1 MPVQVPTPD
10 ELAQVDTRAR
20 AAQDAAATAQNTATD
35 ALAGSARATA
45 ATSALAAEVA
55 ALTARVAKLEQPT
68 TPPPVTPE
76 VAVAGLILVPSR
88 ARWPLMRSGPHLVP
102 LRSSSMRS
110 EISSLVMFGDRAG
123 RDDLSSRPSSPS
135 SS

>member
-76 VAVAGLILVPSR
+76 VGEAVDFAKNNAVVKVGNY
-88 ARWPLMRSGPHLVP
+88 WNG
-102 LRSSSMRS
+102 
-110 EISSLVMFGDRAG
+110 
-123 RDDLSSRPSSPS
+123 
-135 SS
+135 